1 MRTIHPLTIVLTPP
15 ALALVVMSLC
25 AVALGGCAAEVTSV
39 ATVAAPV
46 ATFTTCPPLAR
57 VGEAF
62 TVNATAT
69 SFLPLEQITL
79 FLPPFDSVEGT
90 TMTVTPTVPGIL
102 TARLEISDGKL
113 AAVARCRVLVEGDA
127 VAPPPLADD
136 EPTDDEPI
144 DEEPVDEEPVDEE
157 PSDEPDTPPTE
168 EDSGLGVEQ
177 PAPAGTPVDLDGRF
191 AMISYD
197 RTEMNWLTL
206 DPQRQCAATPTIAL
220 VDITQNGSAVSMTM
234 QTCSFA
240 VPAVRVLAADVQ
252 TTSVPGALIASIPE
266 QGPFTFNID
275 PVSGAT
281 FAPPLAQ
288 VGVPLVLGANL
299 ADPTEELPW
308 YDWDDRVIDS
318 DANGFPGVS
327 LISSVGAQHLVMR
340 HTIRAFAGLIRS
352 SNLIEGSSEGSFR
365 VDNESSLLSLL
376 DIFVPV
382 GEGLPSTFHMRR
394 VDGANGALDWRG
406 PDGVLTCDDLRGYAT
421 QLEASF
427 PALADPADCPSY

>member
-1 MRTIHPLTIVLTPP
+1 MRAVHPLTIVLTPP

-25 AVALGGCAAEVTSV
+25 AVAIGGCAAEVTTP
-39 ATVAAPV
+39 AAVAAPV

-57 VGEAF
+57 VFEPL
-62 TVNATAT
+62 TVEATAT
-69 SFLPLEQITL
+69 SFAPLEQTTL

-90 TMTVTPTVPGIL
+90 TMTVTPTIPGIL
-102 TARLEISDGKL
+102 TARLEISDGVL
-113 AAVARCRVLVEGDA
+113 TAMARCRILVEGDA
-127 VAPPPLADD
+127 IVQPPAD
-136 EPTDDEPI
+136 
-144 DEEPVDEEPVDEE
+144 EPVDEPVDESVDEGPADEAADELDAPPE
-157 PSDEPDTPPTE
+157 P
-168 EDSGLGVEQ
+168 EDPGLGVEQ
-177 PAPAGTPVDLDGRF
+177 PAPDGTAVDLDGRF
-191 AMISYD
+191 AMLSYD
-197 RTEMNWLTL
+197 RTEMNWITL
-206 DPQRQCAATPTIAL
+206 DPQRQCGATPTIAL
-220 VDITQNGSAVSMTM
+220 VDVTHAGSSVSMTM

-240 VPAVRVLAADVQ
+240 IPAVRVLAADVQ
-252 TTSVPGALIASIPE
+252 VTSVPDALIASIPE

-318 DANGFPGVS
+318 DGNGFPGVS
-327 LISSVGAQHLVMR
+327 LMSSVGAQHLVMR
-340 HTIRAFAGLIRS
+340 HTIRAFAGVIRS
-352 SNLIEGSSEGSFR
+352 SNLIEGSAEGSFR

-382 GEGLPSTFHMRR
+382 GAGLPSTFQMRR
-394 VDGANGALDWRG
+394 VDGSNGALDLRG
-406 PDGVLTCDDLRGYAT
+406 ADGVLTCDDLRAHAT

-427 PALADPADCPSY
+427 PPLPDPEGCPSY